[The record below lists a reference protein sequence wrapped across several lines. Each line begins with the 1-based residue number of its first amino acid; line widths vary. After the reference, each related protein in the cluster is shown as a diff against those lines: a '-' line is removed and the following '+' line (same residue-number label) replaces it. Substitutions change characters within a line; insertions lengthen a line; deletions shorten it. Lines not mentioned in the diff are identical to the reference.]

1 VKTFAKARKSTNQV
15 KYILKERKMQNI
27 NFPTSLDQSPLTFGK
42 FMTLAESD
50 LNEVGI
56 LQSLKQGFSGAMQ
69 SWDKPK
75 EGDPKNY
82 EQYKEKAFEAI
93 NKARSMYSQF
103 KDKTGLSMP
112 LALALVAGGIAGG
125 PAAIP
130 MAAIMYFTR
139 KALLN
144 PVLSL
149 AGHAFD
155 KGVEKIKKIDN
166 RITGK
171 PDGEK
176 EPVKENFIIENW
188 TFGADYNNFVIYKSL
203 KDENLI
209 NCSFKEWITNP
220 DMNLLMAEGERMN
233 WLMRKIGAGAGHISG
248 LLKSVTKKAYNVV
261 TKGLPSLASWA
272 LNNKVSIARAVF
284 LMALGVL
291 LGGGITKVSNYV
303 LGQAMDVVSAV
314 AETTGQVPAAEVTAL
329 AKTVDVPAAP
339 VEALPVEVPPV
350 EVPAAAAAAAAAP
363 AMMPAPQQYYAPEA
377 EPAKFPLA
385 HRLLTPN
392 REPIFTGERG
402 IGGGRLARAIFG
414 RR

>member
-1 VKTFAKARKSTNQV
+1 MKTFAKARKSTNQDR
-15 KYILKERKMQNI
+15 YILKEKKMQNI

-82 EQYKEKAFEAI
+82 EQYKEKSFEAI

-314 AETTGQVPAAEVTAL
+314 AET
-329 AKTVDVPAAP
+329 P
-339 VEALPVEVPPV
+339 VEAPPVEVPPV

-402 IGGGRLARAIFG
+402 IGGGRIARAIFDRPIFG

>member
-1 VKTFAKARKSTNQV
+1 MKTFAKARKSTNQDR
-15 KYILKERKMQNI
+15 YILKEKKMQNI

-82 EQYKEKAFEAI
+82 EQYKEKSFEAI

-176 EPVKENFIIENW
+176 EPVKEN
-188 TFGADYNNFVIYKSL
+188 
-203 KDENLI
+203 
-209 NCSFKEWITNP
+209 
-220 DMNLLMAEGERMN
+220 
-233 WLMRKIGAGAGHISG
+233 LMRKIGAGAGHISG

-339 VEALPVEVPPV
+339 VEATPVEVPPV

-402 IGGGRLARAIFG
+402 IGGGRIARAIFDRPIFG

>member
-1 VKTFAKARKSTNQV
+1 
-15 KYILKERKMQNI
+15 
-27 NFPTSLDQSPLTFGK
+27 
-42 FMTLAESD
+42 
-50 LNEVGI
+50 
-56 LQSLKQGFSGAMQ
+56 
-69 SWDKPK
+69 
-75 EGDPKNY
+75 
-82 EQYKEKAFEAI
+82 
-93 NKARSMYSQF
+93 
-103 KDKTGLSMP
+103 
-112 LALALVAGGIAGG
+112 
-125 PAAIP
+125 
-130 MAAIMYFTR
+130 
-139 KALLN
+139 
-144 PVLSL
+144 
-149 AGHAFD
+149 
-155 KGVEKIKKIDN
+155 
-166 RITGK
+166 
-171 PDGEK
+171 
-176 EPVKENFIIENW
+176 
-188 TFGADYNNFVIYKSL
+188 
-203 KDENLI
+203 
-209 NCSFKEWITNP
+209 
-220 DMNLLMAEGERMN
+220 MNLLMAEGERMN

-339 VEALPVEVPPV
+339 VEAPPVEVPPV

-402 IGGGRLARAIFG
+402 IGGGRLVRNLFG